1 MNKQPKAALNRA
13 LLKWKAAIGRGAHA
27 AADIAEGLPYLIP
40 ATQCGVHGQEPLAFA
55 GFKWG
60 DFVDFDANKL
70 QGFHDD
76 LVDLKEQAERAI
88 QAFEEALEARALP
101 F

>member
-1 MNKQPKAALNRA
+1 MCSSDL
-13 LLKWKAAIGRGAHA
+13 
-27 AADIAEGLPYLIP
+27 
-40 ATQCGVHGQEPLAFA
+40 FA